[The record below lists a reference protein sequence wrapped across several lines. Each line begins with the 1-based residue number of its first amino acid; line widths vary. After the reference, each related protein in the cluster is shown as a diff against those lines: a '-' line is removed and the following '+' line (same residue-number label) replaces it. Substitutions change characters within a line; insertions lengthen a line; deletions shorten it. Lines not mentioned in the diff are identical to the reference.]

1 MKDTNNN
8 ILKKLSLYSLS
19 MWLFYLV
26 VFLLSF
32 KIPYGKSGV
41 EWWAELWTDN
51 SIITIVSASLF
62 IFDLAIAAYYW
73 YYVWKGTTE
82 QPVKIIE
89 IEQRNNDYFSF
100 IVSVVFPII
109 SFNLINSPLRHG
121 IVLLV
126 IYAFLGILYIRS
138 NLYYVNP
145 TLGMFGLKLYR
156 VSGET
161 NNGTT
166 HYDKWLLSN
175 NWLRK
180 DDTFTYI
187 QISDDVYYAKK
198 M

>member
-1 MKDTNNN
+1 MKGA
-8 ILKKLSLYSLS
+8 ISKMFEKFFFYSLS
-19 MWLFYLV
+19 MWLFYLI

-32 KIPYGKSGV
+32 KIPNGKNGLD
-41 EWWAELWTDN
+41 WWVGLWTDN

-73 YYVWKGTTE
+73 YYVWKGATE
-82 QPVKIIE
+82 QPMKIIE
-89 IEQRNNDYFSF
+89 IEQRNNDNFSF

-121 IVLLV
+121 IVLLA

-145 TLGMFGLKLYR
+145 TLGMLGLKLYR
-156 VSGET
+156 ISGKT

-166 HYDKWLLSN
+166 YDDKWLLSKKR
-175 NWLRK
+175 LCRG
-180 DDTFTYI
+180 DTFTYI
-187 QISDDVYYAKK
+187 KISDDVCLLC
-198 M
+198 